1 MVVKEKVVN
10 EMQEVKKMIDTLVNN
25 GQQALQALESF
36 TQEEIDNIVHEM
48 ALAGVEQHMPLAKLA
63 VEETGRGVYEDKC
76 IKNIF
81 ATEYIWHSIKQD
93 KTVGIIHEDPHE
105 EIIEIAERVGV
116 VAGVTPV
123 TNPTSTTMFKALIA
137 IKTRNPIIFAFH
149 PSAQKCSVAAA
160 KTVYDAAMKA
170 GAPKHCIQWIERPSV
185 EATKQLMN
193 HDGVAL
199 VLATGGAG
207 MVKSAY
213 STGKPALGVGPGNVP
228 CYIEKSAHVKRA
240 VNDLILSKTFDNGMI
255 CASEQAIIVDK
266 EIYDDVKTEMIENSC
281 YFVTEEERKKLEK
294 LVINENTCAVN
305 SDIVGKSAQYIA
317 DLVGITVPGHT
328 KMLVAEIQGIG
339 AAYPLSREK
348 LSPVLACVKANSLEE
363 GFTYCEE
370 MLNLGGLG
378 HSAVIHSTNKDV
390 QKQFGLRM
398 KACRLIVNA
407 PSSQGGIGDIYN
419 GFIPSLTLGCGSYGK
434 NSVSQNVTAT
444 HLLNIKRLANR
455 KKNMQWFKLPPK
467 IYFEKHATAY
477 LANMPNISRAFIV
490 TDPGMVEHG
499 YVDTVAHYLNKNA
512 NDVKVEVFFEV
523 EPDPSDETVFK
534 GAEMMKS
541 FKPDVIIA
549 LGGGSAMDA
558 AKGMWLFYEHP
569 ETTFYG
575 IKQKFLDIRKRTC
588 KYPELGNKAQFVAI
602 PTTSGTG
609 SEVTPFAVITDKKN
623 NIKYPLADYELTPDV
638 AIVDPQFVMTV
649 PPHVTAD
656 TGMDVLTH
664 AIEAYVSVMAND
676 YTDGLALKAIDLVFK
691 YLPRAYKDGNDEEAR
706 EKMHNASA
714 IAGMAFANAFLG
726 INHSLAHKIGPEF
739 HIPHGRANAILMPH
753 VVRYNAIKPRK
764 HALFPKY
771 EHFVADERYA
781 HIARMLGL
789 PASSAAEGVESL
801 VQAIIELGKSLN
813 INMSIAGQGVD
824 KEQFEEVV
832 GVLAERAFED
842 QCTTANPKLPLISE
856 LKEIYMEAYKG
867 E

>member
-48 ALAGVEQHMPLAKLA
+48 ALAGVDQHMPLAKLA
-63 VEETGRGVYEDKC
+63 VEETYCGVYEDKC

-93 KTVGIIHEDPHE
+93 KTVGIIHEDSHE
-105 EIIEIAERVGV
+105 EIIEIAEPVGV

-266 EIYDDVKTEMIENSC
+266 EIYDDVKTEMIENNC

-317 DLVGITVPGHT
+317 DLVGITVPEHT

-339 AAYPLSREK
+339 AKIS
-348 LSPVLACVKANSLEE
+348 
-363 GFTYCEE
+363 
-370 MLNLGGLG
+370 
-378 HSAVIHSTNKDV
+378 VIS
-390 QKQFGLRM
+390 
-398 KACRLIVNA
+398 
-407 PSSQGGIGDIYN
+407 
-419 GFIPSLTLGCGSYGK
+419 
-434 NSVSQNVTAT
+434 
-444 HLLNIKRLANR
+444 
-455 KKNMQWFKLPPK
+455 
-467 IYFEKHATAY
+467 
-477 LANMPNISRAFIV
+477 
-490 TDPGMVEHG
+490 
-499 YVDTVAHYLNKNA
+499 
-512 NDVKVEVFFEV
+512 
-523 EPDPSDETVFK
+523 
-534 GAEMMKS
+534 
-541 FKPDVIIA
+541 
-549 LGGGSAMDA
+549 
-558 AKGMWLFYEHP
+558 
-569 ETTFYG
+569 
-575 IKQKFLDIRKRTC
+575 
-588 KYPELGNKAQFVAI
+588 
-602 PTTSGTG
+602 
-609 SEVTPFAVITDKKN
+609 
-623 NIKYPLADYELTPDV
+623 
-638 AIVDPQFVMTV
+638 
-649 PPHVTAD
+649 
-656 TGMDVLTH
+656 
-664 AIEAYVSVMAND
+664 
-676 YTDGLALKAIDLVFK
+676 
-691 YLPRAYKDGNDEEAR
+691 
-706 EKMHNASA
+706 
-714 IAGMAFANAFLG
+714 
-726 INHSLAHKIGPEF
+726 
-739 HIPHGRANAILMPH
+739 
-753 VVRYNAIKPRK
+753 
-764 HALFPKY
+764 
-771 EHFVADERYA
+771 
-781 HIARMLGL
+781 
-789 PASSAAEGVESL
+789 
-801 VQAIIELGKSLN
+801 
-813 INMSIAGQGVD
+813 
-824 KEQFEEVV
+824 
-832 GVLAERAFED
+832 
-842 QCTTANPKLPLISE
+842 
-856 LKEIYMEAYKG
+856 
-867 E
+867 